1 MCRASGARNHT
12 AQIPTAVPWATPV
25 VAPPALGF
33 PYAAGPHKSGIPA
46 NPPLYWMVNRTTGK
60 GAKME
65 IRPMFVVGITLL
77 GSAAAQQPAAP
88 KNSSA
93 SPAKAQATAPA
104 KAQPTPAAKLPDAPK
119 SQGSAA
125 FATPKER

>member
-1 MCRASGARNHT
+1 MTLRYRPGRFDTKWIPRFGRN
-12 AQIPTAVPWATPV
+12 IRKR
-25 VAPPALGF
+25 PPCLRGRF
-33 PYAAGPHKSGIPA
+33 LV
-46 NPPLYWMVNRTTGK
+46 NPPLYWMTNRTSGK

-65 IRPMFVVGITLL
+65 IRPMFVVGIMLL

-88 KNSSA
+88 QNPPA